1 MLFLLPN
8 FNLIRDCL
16 GFVLFNAVCL
26 RLFTEK
32 HHCHGN
38 GQQIHFVSGT
48 GSRHATRRR
57 VSLMCQRRRK
67 GIRNRRIVKGLRTN

>member
-26 RLFTEK
+26 WLFIEK

-38 GQQIHFVSGT
+38 GQQT
-48 GSRHATRRR
+48 DCTRRR
-57 VSLMCQRRRK
+57 EHRAIADVCHRVPTGRREPSEQENMK
-67 GIRNRRIVKGLRTN
+67 KSQK

>member
-16 GFVLFNAVCL
+16 GFVLLNVFFFVV
-26 RLFTEK
+26 FIEK

-38 GQQIHFVSGT
+38 
-48 GSRHATRRR
+48 
-57 VSLMCQRRRK
+57 
-67 GIRNRRIVKGLRTN
+67 

>member
-1 MLFLLPN
+1 MLILLPN

-38 GQQIHFVSGT
+38 RQQIHFVSGT
-48 GSRHATRRR
+48 GSTVPPADVCH
-57 VSLMCQRRRK
+57 SCQRRRK
-67 GIRNRRIVKGLRTN
+67 GIRNRRTVKGLRTN